1 MTRVVFPTSPEGA
14 GMARTQDEI
23 DLDLTR
29 AVARR
34 SGARERISAL
44 SAAIIADTQQ
54 IDRLL
59 AERQDVHATV

>member
-1 MTRVVFPTSPEGA
+1 
-14 GMARTQDEI
+14 MARTQDEI
-23 DLDLTR
+23 DLDLKR

-34 SGARERISAL
+34 AGARERISAL
-44 SAAIIADTQQ
+44 SAAIIADTNQ